1 MYLCIDMK
9 CFFASVECAERGLN
23 PLTTPL
29 VVANPERGGGAL
41 CLAVSP
47 FLKQQG
53 IKNRGRVYEIPKEIP
68 FIIAKPRMKKYM
80 EYAVKIHR
88 IFLKYVAAE
97 DIHTYSIDEAFLYV
111 KEYLHLYSSVAELA
125 VKILKDIEEQLGIIA
140 ACGCAENLFLAK
152 VSLDLLAKKSPNNF
166 YYLSLEEY
174 FNTIWYHP
182 KLTDIWQIGRGI
194 SKRLHNLGIYT
205 LHDLALTDKAILIKE
220 FGVVGTDLYEYAWGI
235 DKTTIA
241 DIKSYQPLTK
251 SFSRGQ
257 ILFKDYQKYEAWIP
271 LQEML
276 FLLCMDLH
284 QKKVWTNHLF
294 FYIGYSNSTNS
305 YHKSFGLNCY
315 TDDYFLIKTEL
326 KKQFDKIPEGKIR
339 RLGLSFGGLVE
350 QNKGYNT
357 LFYQPNPK
365 VNELCN
371 AIDYIWQRHGKNK
384 LVLGTAIQ
392 PESTIYQRNKQIGG
406 HNSD

>member
-140 ACGCAENLFLAK
+140 SCGCAENLFLAK

-205 LHDLALTDKAILIKE
+205 LHDLALTDKAILISAM
-220 FGVVGTDLYEYAWGI
+220 VVLSIPQAYSY
-235 DKTTIA
+235 KSVPTT
-241 DIKSYQPLTK
+241 PN
-251 SFSRGQ
+251 SF
-257 ILFKDYQKYEAWIP
+257 IKDYQKYEAWIP

-305 YHKSFGLNCY
+305 YHKSFGLDCY